1 MRYVNVAASEKGSA
15 LVMAIMVLC
24 ILTVLG
30 ISALT
35 TTNVDLQI
43 ASNERAYVN
52 EFYVADSGWKESAD
66 WIDKSN
72 LPPQRVNGP
81 GDDTVK
87 NFGGGFQNLGT
98 DLNNNFPNG
107 TEDRS
112 LGDVPTWQRVVYEND
127 TIIPGESDERRL
139 FQYMATSNANRTV
152 EIDAGLS
159 KVYKLGY

>member
-1 MRYVNVAASEKGSA
+1 MRYVNVTASEKGSA
-15 LVMAIMVLC
+15 LVMAIVVLC

-66 WIDKSN
+66 WIDKSE

-87 NFGGGFQNLGT
+87 NFGGGFQNLSQGPGGAHPPRPIPTGHSVT
-98 DLNNNFPNG
+98 DPMLSG
-107 TEDRS
+107 ADRTRRRPEC
-112 LGDVPTWQRVVYEND
+112 LAAD
-127 TIIPGESDERRL
+127 PG
-139 FQYMATSNANRTV
+139 ATGGRACH
-152 EIDAGLS
+152 GCW
-159 KVYKLGY
+159 